1 MKRAIVLSG
10 GGAKGGYEIG
20 VWKAFRRLGINFDIV
35 TGTSVGALNGVLM
48 VQNDFFKAYKLWSFM
63 NYKKVMDIEIKGK
76 YSTPRGRNEI
86 ISKYTKGV
94 IKGGIEMNP
103 LRSIV
108 DKLWNEN
115 KFYNSKISYGLVTTY
130 FPSFKGKYVTKE
142 NTSSLEFIDYLM
154 ASAACFPAFKMKKIG
169 KSNFIDGGYYDN
181 MPINLAIKLGATDVI
196 AINLGAVGLNRK
208 VVNKNVNIK
217 IIKPRNNLGNFLA
230 FEKSYAKMAI
240 KFGYNDVLKEY
251 NVLDGNIYTFKK
263 NSLKRNYDRLGE
275 RFYSN
280 YDSIRKNV
288 ILKRIFKNVKDSS
301 KVEFLS
307 EVLEKTMNAFLI
319 DESNI
324 YRTSYAN
331 TLIKRSFRK
340 ENKRNYT
347 SIKRMIKNDK
357 LNKKFVSKDLICYI
371 YNEMKKDKVKYSLF
385 AMFPRAFLSALYLK
399 TIFKEY

>member
-76 YSTPRGRNEI
+76 YSTLRGRNEI
-86 ISKYTKGV
+86 ISKYTKGA

-169 KSNFIDGGYYDN
+169 TSNFIDGGYYDN

-288 ILKRIFKNVKDSS
+288 ILKRVFKNVKDSS
-301 KVEFLS
+301 KVDFLS

-331 TLIKRSFRK
+331 MLIKRSFRK

>member
-20 VWKAFRRLGINFDIV
+20 VWKAFRRLGIDFDIV

-63 NYKKVMDIEIKGK
+63 DYKKVMDIEIKGK

-86 ISKYTKGV
+86 ISKYTKGA
-94 IKGGIEMNP
+94 IKGGIKMNP

-169 KSNFIDGGYYDN
+169 NSNFIDGGYYDN

-196 AINLGAVGLNRK
+196 AINLGAIGLNRK
-208 VVNKNVNIK
+208 VTNKNVNIK

-288 ILKRIFKNVKDSS
+288 ILKRVFKNVKDSS
-301 KVEFLS
+301 KVDFLS
-307 EVLEKTMNAFLI
+307 EVLENTMNAFSI

-331 TLIKRSFRK
+331 MLIKRSFRK

-347 SIKRMIKNDK
+347 SIKKMIKNDK
-357 LNKKFVSKDLICYI
+357 LNKRFVSKDLICYI
-371 YNEMKKDKVKYSLF
+371 YNEMKKNKVKYSLF

>member
-130 FPSFKGKYVTKE
+130 FPSFKGKRQNQKQ
-142 NTSSLEFIDYLM
+142 
-154 ASAACFPAFKMKKIG
+154 
-169 KSNFIDGGYYDN
+169 
-181 MPINLAIKLGATDVI
+181 
-196 AINLGAVGLNRK
+196 
-208 VVNKNVNIK
+208 
-217 IIKPRNNLGNFLA
+217 
-230 FEKSYAKMAI
+230 
-240 KFGYNDVLKEY
+240 
-251 NVLDGNIYTFKK
+251 
-263 NSLKRNYDRLGE
+263 
-275 RFYSN
+275 
-280 YDSIRKNV
+280 
-288 ILKRIFKNVKDSS
+288 
-301 KVEFLS
+301 
-307 EVLEKTMNAFLI
+307 
-319 DESNI
+319 
-324 YRTSYAN
+324 
-331 TLIKRSFRK
+331 
-340 ENKRNYT
+340 
-347 SIKRMIKNDK
+347 
-357 LNKKFVSKDLICYI
+357 
-371 YNEMKKDKVKYSLF
+371 
-385 AMFPRAFLSALYLK
+385 
-399 TIFKEY
+399 